1 MIESDY
7 KIDEYYMD
15 EIIEFID
22 YNVFGFF
29 TDRLEE
35 RVTEILDGY
44 YDNGEITE
52 FEYEFLEEYF
62 LQIINAEDEDEEE

>member
-7 KIDEYYMD
+7 KIDEYLMD

-35 RVTEILDGY
+35 RVTEMLDGY
-44 YDNGEITE
+44 FNNGEITE
-52 FEYEFLEEYF
+52 FEYDYLEEYF
-62 LQIINAEDEDEEE
+62 LQIINAEDEDEE

>member
-1 MIESDY
+1 MIEKDY
-7 KIDEYYMD
+7 KIDEYLMD

-35 RVTEILDGY
+35 RVTEMLDGY
-44 YDNGEITE
+44 FNNGEITE
-52 FEYEFLEEYF
+52 FEYDYLEEYF
-62 LQIINAEDEDEEE
+62 LQIINAEDEDEE

>member
-7 KIDEYYMD
+7 KIDEDYMD

-35 RVTEILDGY
+35 RVKEMLDGY
-44 YDNGEITE
+44 FNNGEITE
-52 FEYEFLEEYF
+52 FEYDYLEEYF
-62 LQIINAEDEDEEE
+62 LQIINAEDEDEE